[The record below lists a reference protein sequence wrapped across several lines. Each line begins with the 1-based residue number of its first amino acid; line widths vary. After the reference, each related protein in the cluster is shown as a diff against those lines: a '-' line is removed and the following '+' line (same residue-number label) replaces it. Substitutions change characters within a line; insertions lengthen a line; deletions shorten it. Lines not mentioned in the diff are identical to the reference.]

1 MSDIHWIK
9 LKTSMF
15 DDEKIRLIESMPE
28 ADTIL
33 IIWVRLLVLAGKT
46 NDDGLI
52 YIQPDMPYTM
62 EMLATL
68 FTKKINVVRLAIETL
83 RKFNLIEMQEN
94 GTLVI
99 TNWEKHQNVDGMDK
113 VKKLRAERNRRYRE
127 RKKLEQKEDVSQD
140 ASVTSRDATDTD
152 SDTDTE
158 EHTSLSS
165 KDDLKGSIDFKK
177 FIQWFNQKTGK
188 RFKDVE
194 SNRKIIRTRI
204 KEGYTKQDLALVTE
218 FKVKQWKDD
227 PKMNQYLRITTI
239 FAPGH
244 FANYLNE
251 AQDIGQGNTSEPQD
265 DTHLTAEQVREQAQ
279 QKREEFDRRY
289 RAEHPEEFEGE
300 ENQ

>member
-1 MSDIHWIK
+1 
-9 LKTSMF
+9 MF

-46 NDDGLI
+46 NDDGQI
-52 YIQPDMPYTM
+52 YVQPDMPYTI
-62 EMLATL
+62 EMLSTL
-68 FTKKINVVRLAIETL
+68 FAKKINVVRLAIETL

-165 KDDLKGSIDFKK
+165 KDDSKGSIDFKK

-251 AQDIGQGNTSEPQD
+251 AQGANEVNTSEQ
-265 DTHLTAEQVREQAQ
+265 AEQSATDMNDLDRQ
-279 QKREEFDRRY
+279 QEENLRRAEEKY
-289 RAEHPEEFEGE
+289 RKEHPELNE
-300 ENQ
+300 

>member
-1 MSDIHWIK
+1 VK
-9 LKTSMF
+9 LY
-15 DDEKIRLIESMPE
+15 RQ
-28 ADTIL
+28 
-33 IIWVRLLVLAGKT
+33 
-46 NDDGLI
+46 
-52 YIQPDMPYTM
+52 IQQS
-62 EMLATL
+62 
-68 FTKKINVVRLAIETL
+68 IV
-83 RKFNLIEMQEN
+83 
-94 GTLVI
+94 
-99 TNWEKHQNVDGMDK
+99 W
-113 VKKLRAERNRRYRE
+113 
-127 RKKLEQKEDVSQD
+127 
-140 ASVTSRDATDTD
+140 TD
-152 SDTDTE
+152 SDQLKLWLLLLLKANHSDSKFLFNGE
-158 EHTSLSS
+158 QISLTSGQLVTGAHVLASEFNQGVKRDNRVTWRTLWRWVKRFENQEMLTIESSS
-165 KDDLKGSIDFKK
+165 KYSVISITGWGQYQSDDNQVTIAGQSSDNRVTTNKNDKNEKKKDILSGKPDSKEPIDFKK